1 MRNAEFER
9 TKGIIQQWIDVVS
22 EDIEKELIAAG
33 QQATAHDPNRPVK
46 ELMKLF
52 NDAKDVGYFYF
63 KDFAQLKVA
72 LGMSFNLCE
81 KSKTHFLSGEIS
93 DALLAIKNAQEF
105 LSLAPNRLALI
116 NRQDFISIVHNIK
129 VGDQLKINLE
139 SSFLEAKNKLAT
151 AAATARHVK
160 THKKEKEII
169 TYWRAN
175 IGIDKSN
182 EFAGELLQ
190 KQFPDVSHRTLVK
203 YVAETKKLLSAGKV

>member
-1 MRNAEFER
+1 MQNAEFER

-46 ELMKLF
+46 ELMGLF

-81 KSKTHFLSGEIS
+81 KSKTHFFIREIP

-105 LSLAPNRLALI
+105 LSLAPKATLIKSTNSIARAL
-116 NRQDFISIVHNIK
+116 
-129 VGDQLKINLE
+129 
-139 SSFLEAKNKLAT
+139 
-151 AAATARHVK
+151 
-160 THKKEKEII
+160 
-169 TYWRAN
+169 
-175 IGIDKSN
+175 
-182 EFAGELLQ
+182 
-190 KQFPDVSHRTLVK
+190 
-203 YVAETKKLLSAGKV
+203 